1 MFKGIKIYLPAIEDM
16 PFFYE
21 FADMCRDYGYNT
33 LVMEL
38 GGAMEYKSHPEINE
52 AWVRY
57 CKLFRDYQGQ
67 SLDVQHS
74 AKWAKNSIHCE
85 NGGGSWIPQEEI
97 KKMIAYCKERD
108 IEIIPEVPCLS
119 HSDYL
124 LQAHPEF
131 AENTE
136 DVLPDAYC
144 PQNPGIYQLL
154 FELLDEIIALFG
166 PKTIHIG
173 HDELYTIGLCEK
185 CRGKDPVELFS
196 EDIKKI
202 YRYLKDRGIQ
212 TMLWSDK
219 LLNAHSKRGK
229 DWGGAYRTIYSEKT
243 GEFLHHVPEL
253 YPAIDKIPKD
263 VKIMHWYWSVRM
275 ELEEEFLTRGFW
287 TVYGNFAP
295 GGFPE
300 WGRRFQQGI
309 QGFCISNWSRMNR
322 AHMQRNGI
330 FFHMAYANQMLAAD
344 FDETKFQESFMK
356 ATDNLYAYMNRK
368 TLMREHIEI
377 THTTSAFHEHHPF
390 VDGFEID
397 YSKDL
402 LGSYEIRYK
411 DGSVETVPVT
421 YGLNIGNK
429 NRNFE
434 RTMDA
439 EFDLL
444 KCAPHLLEAAG
455 SCKYEWIDGE
465 MWYTFCIPMKKPAE
479 KVAFYPK
486 GENGDEVEIKQIQF
500 ITAKE

>member
-1 MFKGIKIYLPAIEDM
+1 
-16 PFFYE
+16 
-21 FADMCRDYGYNT
+21 
-33 LVMEL
+33 
-38 GGAMEYKSHPEINE
+38 
-52 AWVRY
+52 
-57 CKLFRDYQGQ
+57 
-67 SLDVQHS
+67 
-74 AKWAKNSIHCE
+74 
-85 NGGGSWIPQEEI
+85 
-97 KKMIAYCKERD
+97 
-108 IEIIPEVPCLS
+108 
-119 HSDYL
+119 
-124 LQAHPEF
+124 
-131 AENTE
+131 
-136 DVLPDAYC
+136 
-144 PQNPGIYQLL
+144 
-154 FELLDEIIALFG
+154 
-166 PKTIHIG
+166 
-173 HDELYTIGLCEK
+173 
-185 CRGKDPVELFS
+185 
-196 EDIKKI
+196 
-202 YRYLKDRGIQ
+202 
-212 TMLWSDK
+212 
-219 LLNAHSKRGK
+219 
-229 DWGGAYRTIYSEKT
+229 
-243 GEFLHHVPEL
+243 
-253 YPAIDKIPKD
+253 
-263 VKIMHWYWSVRM
+263 
-275 ELEEEFLTRGFW
+275 
-287 TVYGNFAP
+287 
-295 GGFPE
+295 
-300 WGRRFQQGI
+300 
-309 QGFCISNWSRMNR
+309 
-322 AHMQRNGI
+322 
-330 FFHMAYANQMLAAD
+330 
-344 FDETKFQESFMK
+344 MK